1 MKQDEKIF
9 DELTSIQGFETFNS
23 AFREG
28 LIEMSRIARTI
39 TANRD
44 AAARV
49 QAPMHVRIYIKA

>member
-1 MKQDEKIF
+1 MPKKMKQDAKIF

-49 QAPMHVRIYIKA
+49 QGPRG